1 MNTTLA
7 TLVVAVASAAA
18 TVAAEAAPTSPAS
31 TLGSAIV
38 VQDQASL
45 RAAPRDGAQQQT
57 VLWQGEVLEVRGERL
72 DYLQV
77 WDHKRERGGF
87 KSGVHYAPAEPAQV
101 ASIRFTAG
109 VVAEFTGDLLEAL
122 AILHTFEQPLRLFFL
137 LIRVG
142 LGIFGQIFLP
152 LVVSEFVLLLD

>member
-1 MNTTLA
+1 MNATLA

-18 TVAAEAAPTSPAS
+18 TVAAEAAPTSPAPVPG
-31 TLGSAIV
+31 TLGNAIV

-45 RAAPRDGAQQQT
+45 RASPRDSAQQQT

-87 KSGVHYAPAEPAQV
+87 IVEVRGGKDGLGHAPKLDIGLGFVKYHVVTTVTAAGLR
-101 ASIRFTAG
+101 ASY
-109 VVAEFTGDLLEAL
+109 L
-122 AILHTFEQPLRLFFL
+122 L
-137 LIRVG
+137 LIEAGALRDEE
-142 LGIFGQIFLP
+142 Q
-152 LVVSEFVLLLD
+152 EQ